1 MELFLNEYDM
11 IYTKIFESETQAAGS
26 YPSSVDLETGFAC
39 RIRGVKDLPDIFFP
53 SVRDQLFVFWGVS
66 EEKENL

>member
-1 MELFLNEYDM
+1 VELVLNEYDV
-11 IYTKIFESETQAAGS
+11 IYINIFESKTQEAGS

-39 RIRGVKDLPDIFFP
+39 RIRGAKDLPDIFFP

-66 EEKENL
+66 EEKENF